1 MAKYTKGKVE
11 ALLEEGR
18 VGLGNAQSTP
28 EILALLTSLNY
39 DEAKL
44 QEGHALFKTLDQQNA
59 AQLRLYA
66 QQREATAAFNAAR
79 SAANKTYSRHIKIT
93 RALLA
98 EEPERLARLGLEGK
112 RANAF
117 GAWLEQARQFY
128 REGLADDGLQAA
140 LAEGGLSQEVLRSG
154 QTLAETAAQANSA
167 QESAKGM
174 AQQSTQDRNAAATTF
189 EQWMRKFWKIA
200 EVALSDQPQWMER
213 LGRME
218 RS

>member
-1 MAKYTKGKVE
+1 MAKYSKGKTQ
-11 ALLEEGR
+11 ALLEQGR

-28 EILALLTSLNY
+28 EILALLSSFNY

-44 QEGHALFKTLDQQNA
+44 QEGQALFKTLDQQNS

-66 QQREATAAFNAAR
+66 QQKEATAAFSAAR
-79 SAANKTYSRHIKIT
+79 GAANKTYTRHIKIS
-93 RALLA
+93 RALLS
-98 EEPERLARLGLEGK
+98 EESERLARLGLQGK
-112 RANAF
+112 RAQAF

-128 REGLADDGLQAA
+128 REGLADDGLQTA
-140 LAEGGLSQEVLRSG
+140 LAEGGLSQEVLGSG
-154 QTLAETAAQANSA
+154 QTQVETAAQANSA

-189 EQWMRKFWKIA
+189 DQWMRKFWKIA